1 MVKCIKQRLYKSKLV
16 LNNPVNLRQTK
27 LDKSKLVLNSPVN
40 SRMEENFKQIKR
52 NLKTYLFRDM
62 YCYNIMVR
70 IVGTVNLSSDI
81 EGHQFFVDI
90 DVVDQIA

>member
-1 MVKCIKQRLYKSKLV
+1 MKCLIEILKQPKLV
-16 LNNPVNLRQTK
+16 LKNPANSCRTKMNTKCVKIYMNLP
-27 LDKSKLVLNSPVN
+27 NH
-40 SRMEENFKQIKR
+40 
-52 NLKTYLFRDM
+52 LFRDM

-81 EGHQFFVDI
+81 ERHQFFVDI